1 MSEWFKEHAWK
12 AADVRHYVALAVV
25 SAPVA
30 FRLLCNFTRAQR
42 PRTTTVVV
50 SDPGPRIRRSSAT
63 RLNDLRALR

>member
-1 MSEWFKEHAWK
+1 
-12 AADVRHYVALAVV
+12 VALAVV